1 MVDVLS
7 YNEKIILI
15 RDFSV
20 IEINKEH
27 GRIRG
32 LTISDIANIDEIYEA
47 MSFGVSANQN
57 MVDLFLSAI
66 EERYNSVGFIQNVLV
81 NQDSRGKGF
90 GKALLDAFLQKECG
104 FTGVD
109 FLFAST
115 CHAQRKGFNLV
126 AFYRNAGFEPVF
138 ASNGDIFMA
147 NKGQA
152 KVLKSLM
159 FGEPEPVN
167 NVLSR

>member
-1 MVDVLS
+1 M
-7 YNEKIILI
+7 
-15 RDFSV
+15 

>member
-1 MVDVLS
+1 MIEAK
-7 YNEKIILI
+7 NEY
-15 RDFSV
+15 
-20 IEINKEH
+20 

-32 LTISDIANIDEIYEA
+32 LTISDISNIDEIYEA
-47 MSFGVSANQN
+47 MSFGVNANQN

-66 EERYNSVGFIQNVLV
+66 EEQYNSVGFIQNVFV

-104 FTGVD
+104 FTEVD

>member
-1 MVDVLS
+1 M
-7 YNEKIILI
+7 
-15 RDFSV
+15 
-20 IEINKEH
+20 IEAKNDH

-47 MSFGVSANQN
+47 MSFGVNANQN

-81 NQDSRGKGF
+81 NQDSRDKGF

-104 FTGVD
+104 FTEVD

-115 CHAQRKGFNLV
+115 CHAQRKGFNLI
-126 AFYRNAGFEPVF
+126 AFYRKAGFEPVF

-159 FGEPEPVN
+159 FGEPEPAKDE
-167 NVLSR
+167 LSR

>member
-1 MVDVLS
+1 M
-7 YNEKIILI
+7 
-15 RDFSV
+15 
-20 IEINKEH
+20 IETKNKH

-32 LTISDIANIDEIYEA
+32 LTISNISNIDEIYEA
-47 MSFGVSANQN
+47 MSFGVNANQN
-57 MVDLFLSAI
+57 MVDLFLSAV
-66 EERYNSVGFIQNVLV
+66 EEQYNSIGFIQNVLV

-104 FTGVD
+104 FTEVD